1 MLTTIMLPILWCII
15 ISIIFGTKLLNYNQ
29 LSAVNIVVEQ
39 TLIDN
44 IFTSQDLVL
53 SLIGLAISVWIGL
66 NIYNALS
73 KEELK
78 DLLDKAEHATKITE
92 RIYTEVLLSKF
103 RMSPADRTVSYLASR
118 LETIDLLPAE
128 ILENLIAVEDLFSF
142 SYGLYEGG
150 MASPYNHEGID
161 KIRTFMDEAN
171 EFKCEKK
178 ITSEQ
183 YALIMGHLSLRL
195 ADFSYFAAQYSDST
209 EEEKRSCAQAA
220 IQGYK
225 NSVSFLFNIRDITVC
240 DHPDIYLPEERQ
252 SLAFLANN
260 IGSAYLL
267 FISPLSESQKAALIA
282 VEKVAIAFSNEVPPN
297 AIAVFKRNLGASYER
312 VNQMDKAYIE
322 YCESFQLDRKNW
334 KTAHC
339 LGAWYRKQI
348 YARFSEIPKNL
359 QLSEDLISSLQDFEK
374 TEIVKLLKQSAYWY
388 ELKKINKNGE
398 PESWLITIYRCIYQ
412 LTKDTEYREKADG
425 LEMEKN
431 YFDAVCSQ
439 TR

>member
-15 ISIIFGTKLLNYNQ
+15 ISIIFGIKLLNYNQ

-178 ITSEQ
+178 SHLNNMPLLWGIFR
-183 YALIMGHLSLRL
+183 YDWRIFLILLHNIAIVLKRKRGAALKLQFKDTKTR
-195 ADFSYFAAQYSDST
+195 FPF
-209 EEEKRSCAQAA
+209 
-220 IQGYK
+220 
-225 NSVSFLFNIRDITVC
+225 
-240 DHPDIYLPEERQ
+240 YLILE
-252 SLAFLANN
+252 
-260 IGSAYLL
+260 ILL
-267 FISPLSESQKAALIA
+267 FAIIRIYTYQK
-282 VEKVAIAFSNEVPPN
+282 N
-297 AIAVFKRNLGASYER
+297 
-312 VNQMDKAYIE
+312 
-322 YCESFQLDRKNW
+322 DR
-334 KTAHC
+334 
-339 LGAWYRKQI
+339 AWH
-348 YARFSEIPKNL
+348 S
-359 QLSEDLISSLQDFEK
+359 
-374 TEIVKLLKQSAYWY
+374 
-388 ELKKINKNGE
+388 
-398 PESWLITIYRCIYQ
+398 
-412 LTKDTEYREKADG
+412 
-425 LEMEKN
+425 
-431 YFDAVCSQ
+431 
-439 TR
+439 